1 MRSIIIAAVRVT
13 VTHNVVARLHNVHR
27 QANLGTL
34 RIDVA
39 HVFAVRGF
47 LRVIEGQV
55 IRRTACHNAVFRLG
69 TQVAPEEGL
78 PHFGPVVIGKHQV
91 ANVDVV
97 VLVAGQVVVMMHKT
111 DAVQVLEGLAA
122 ARAHVTAVALHQDGS
137 ATLVEFLAAAVLVGS
152 VHLVGAAHGRLVS
165 GLFDFVTLFATY
177 VPGREQEILPAV
189 LDEARAFDTRTTAR
203 RDLVVR
209 LIVARLLARLGVQLN
224 QADTARVPRAVS
236 HPVLAI
242 GSHHHIGINRVVVV
256 AIRSTRHFALV
267 RPTLCRIREVQVR
280 VRRDTDG
287 RRALAKN
294 GAAVEHAVL
303 VIEMEQVRSPDA
315 VSPSAHGIL
324 EPLRA
329 IPENLALRTPLD
341 HVRRGPHCQVVIR
354 GHEDVAVF
362 VPVHRGIV
370 APLTHVSRIPRLGE
384 HPLARKSERENC
396 RGHHSAR
403 IQSHHTKH
411 IYLPFYYKVYYF
423 KYTLVFNKSQ

>member
-1 MRSIIIAAVRVT
+1 MRSVIIAAVRVT

-78 PHFGPVVIGKHQV
+78 PHFGPVVVGKHQV

-97 VLVAGQVVVMMHKT
+97 VLVAGQVVVMMHKA

-122 ARAHVTAVALHQDGS
+122 ARAHVTAVTLHQDGS

-152 VHLVGAAHGRLVS
+152 VHLVGAAHGRLVG

-189 LDEARAFDTRTTAR
+189 FDEARAFDTRTAAR
-203 RDLVVR
+203 RNHVVR
-209 LIVARLLARLGVQLN
+209 LVVARLLARLGVQLD
-224 QADTARVPRAVS
+224 QADTARIPRTVR

-242 GSHHHIGINRVVVV
+242 GSHHHVSINRVVVV
-256 AIRSTRHFALV
+256 AVRGARYLPLV

-287 RRALAKN
+287 RRTLAKN

-315 VSPSAHGIL
+315 VGLAAHGIL

-329 IPENLALRTPLD
+329 IVEDLPLRAPLD
-341 HVRRGPHCQVVIR
+341 HVRRGPHRQVVIR
-354 GHEDVAVF
+354 GHKDVAIL
-362 VPVHRGIV
+362 VPVHGRV
-370 APLTHVSRIPRLGE
+370 MAPLAHVSCIPRLSE
-384 HPLARKSERENC
+384 RTLARKSERENC

-403 IQSHHTKH
+403 TQSHHTKH
-411 IYLPFYYKVYYF
+411 IYHPFYYKVYYF
-423 KYTLVFNKSQ
+423 KYTPIFIKSQ

>member
-1 MRSIIIAAVRVT
+1 MRRISIAAVCIA

-27 QANLGTL
+27 QANLGAL

-78 PHFGPVVIGKHQV
+78 PHFGPVVVGKHQV

-97 VLVAGQVVVMMHKT
+97 VLVTGQVVVVMHEA

-122 ARAHVTAVALHQDGS
+122 ARAHVTAVTLHQDGS

-256 AIRSTRHFALV
+256 AVRSARYLTLV

-329 IPENLALRTPLD
+329 VVENSPLRAPLD
-341 HVRRGPHCQVVIR
+341 HVRRGPHRQVVIR

-423 KYTLVFNKSQ
+423 KYTIVFIKSQ